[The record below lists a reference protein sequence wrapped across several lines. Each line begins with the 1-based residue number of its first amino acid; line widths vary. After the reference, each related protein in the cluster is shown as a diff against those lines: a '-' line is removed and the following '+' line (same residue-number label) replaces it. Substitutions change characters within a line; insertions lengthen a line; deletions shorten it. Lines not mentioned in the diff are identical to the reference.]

1 MYAFSFIMNITYSNT
16 VTKTLFSR
24 VILYLILYFNLLQTM
39 TEHLY
44 SIYCMLTYTSFLI

>member
-1 MYAFSFIMNITYSNT
+1 
-16 VTKTLFSR
+16 
-24 VILYLILYFNLLQTM
+24 M